1 MGDTET
7 VNLLRW
13 EPGLVMAMGERLKE
27 DQDTTIK
34 HFGQFD
40 WMPVFT

>member
-1 MGDTET
+1 M
-7 VNLLRW
+7 LRW

-27 DQDTTIK
+27 VQDATIK
-34 HFGQFD
+34 HFYNSN